1 VPSPTNPAL
10 SVSVLNPTTTPAIA
24 ITANGNTSQLIRGD
38 GSLAAIPTAP
48 TIYKSTTDQLPV
60 TGVTTNTKVIGVLI
74 PANTVTVGT
83 IVEIKARA
91 GKTGGAGIT
100 TLRVY
105 ANSADSIVSPAP
117 TLLTTTALASI
128 VQNYIGI
135 DRSAIVK
142 SAIVTQTAQAN
153 ASIPSDAAAGTAS
166 LTNSNIDW
174 TVDQYII
181 FAIQNGSI
189 ADSTTLS
196 YYQIE
201 IK

>member
-1 VPSPTNPAL
+1 L
-10 SVSVLNPTTTPAIA
+10 
-24 ITANGNTSQLIRGD
+24 LI
-38 GSLAAIPTAP
+38 
-48 TIYKSTTDQLPV
+48 
-60 TGVTTNTKVIGVLI
+60 
-74 PANTVTVGT
+74 
-83 IVEIKARA
+83 
-91 GKTGGAGIT
+91 
-100 TLRVY
+100 
-105 ANSADSIVSPAP
+105 
-117 TLLTTTALASI
+117 TTALVSI
-128 VQNYIGI
+128 AQNYIGI

-153 ASIPSDAAAGTAS
+153 ASIPSDAAAGSAN

-189 ADSTTLS
+189 ADATILS